1 MMLRKIPLETL
12 LSILEE
18 IYNEGAD
25 YVDLSKDNSDP
36 SRDTLKI
43 EVKPEYFTEKDNDE
57 TFCEE
62 DINELI

>member
-1 MMLRKIPLETL
+1 MLRKIPLETL

-18 IYNEGAD
+18 IYNEGVD

-43 EVKPEYFTEKDNDE
+43 EVQPEYFTEEDNE
-57 TFCEE
+57 TFHEE